1 MKRLRKKPM
10 LGLLLTFALGFINVK
25 LGDDEIQALK
35 DGAKQSY
42 DLGLIKQDLNLDDY
56 IDTSFLEKAGV
67 Q

>member
-1 MKRLRKKPM
+1 MKRLRKKPI